1 MKHLTGIKHVPKF
14 ILAVCILSLVAC
26 GQPDQAGNAFE
37 TFEIKR
43 GTNIAHFL
51 SQSDKRGGERAA
63 FFTREDVQ
71 LIDSLGFDHIRLPID
86 EEQMWDENMQQHP
99 EAFELLHNAIG
110 WCRETGLR
118 VIVDLHIL
126 RSHHFNEGDKPLWTD
141 RKEQEK
147 FFDLWRDLS
156 AELSQYPVGMVAY
169 ELMNEAVAD
178 DPALWNRLIGEAT
191 AVIRGLEP
199 ERIIVIGS
207 NRWQSVDTFDDLV
220 IPENDTCILLSYH
233 YYSPFALTHHQASWT
248 GIRAYDGPV
257 QYPGQVV
264 KEEDLEGWPDE
275 LARQMRWAGAYFT
288 IDTIRKQM
296 RQPVDYA
303 EERNLPVYCGEFG
316 VYSPAPRED
325 ALRWYNDMITVME
338 EMGVAWA
345 NWCYKGSFGIF
356 DKNGEVDQELMDIFF
371 KNAEK

>member
-1 MKHLTGIKHVPKF
+1 MKHLPKI
-14 ILAVCILSLVAC
+14 ILYLFFASLFSC
-26 GQPDQAGNAFE
+26 GQTGQADKEFV

-51 SQSDKRGGERAA
+51 SQSDKRGDERAA
-63 FFTREDVQ
+63 FFSRDDVM

-86 EEQMWDENMQQHP
+86 EEQMWDENMKQHP

-110 WCRETGLR
+110 WCREAGLR

-126 RSHHFNEGDKPLWTD
+126 RSHHFNEGEKPLWTD

-178 DPALWNRLIGEAT
+178 DPALWNNLIGEAV
-191 AVIRGLEP
+191 AVLRELEP
-199 ERIIVIGS
+199 ERTIVIGS
-207 NRWQSVDTFDDLV
+207 NKWQSVDTFDDLV
-220 IPENDTCILLSYH
+220 IPENDTSILLSYH
-233 YYSPFALTHHQASWT
+233 YYSPFALTHHQAGWT
-248 GIRAYDGPV
+248 GIKDYDGPV

-264 KEEDLEGWPDE
+264 KEEDLEGWPGE
-275 LARQMRWAGAYFT
+275 LAEQMRWAGSYFT

-296 RQPVDYA
+296 RQPVEYA
-303 EERNLPVYCGEFG
+303 RERGLPVYCGEFG

-356 DKNGEVDQELMDIFF
+356 NEDGKVDQELMDIFF
-371 KNAEK
+371 QNAG